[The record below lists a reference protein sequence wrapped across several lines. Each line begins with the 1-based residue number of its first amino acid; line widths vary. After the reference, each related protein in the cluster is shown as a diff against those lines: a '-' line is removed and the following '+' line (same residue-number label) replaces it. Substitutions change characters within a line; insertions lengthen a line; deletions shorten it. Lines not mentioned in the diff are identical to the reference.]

1 MDTVR
6 FQEPRME
13 PSGTLLVAE
22 KGMELAKE
30 LEPWL
35 EQTGCRLIA
44 VNSMRDVL
52 ITLQCEKIHAL
63 VMDVCLS
70 EDIGFEAISIIKGL
84 HRNLPII
91 VTTDQNNPS
100 QESHIR
106 QKGIFYYHVKS
117 FGMDELMLAVSNALA
132 RSQR

>member
-1 MDTVR
+1 
-6 FQEPRME
+6 ME
-13 PSGTLLVAE
+13 DSGTLLIAEHGGDLATALKPWLAE
-22 KGMELAKE
+22 KGCVIK
-30 LEPWL
+30 
-35 EQTGCRLIA
+35 TVDNI
-44 VNSMRDVL
+44 RDVL
-52 ITLQCEKIHAL
+52 LTLQGEKVNVL

-91 VTTDQNNPS
+91 VTTEENNPK

-117 FGMDELMLAVSNALA
+117 FGIDELMLAVSNAMA
-132 RSQR
+132 RSHR